1 MTVTS
6 ATANFSQAVAAY
18 NRTALQQGAGGM
30 ESREAAKPDGFAEAL
45 RDAAEGAVGA
55 LKAGEAETLKA
66 AAGQADITDVVM
78 AVSQAEVTLETVVA
92 LRDRVIQ
99 AYQDIINMPI

>member
-6 ATANFSQAVAAY
+6 PAANFTQATAAY

-30 ESREAAKPDGFAEAL
+30 EAREAANPDGFVEAL

-55 LKAGEAETLKA
+55 LNAGETETLKA
-66 AAGQADITDVVM
+66 AAGQADITEVVM